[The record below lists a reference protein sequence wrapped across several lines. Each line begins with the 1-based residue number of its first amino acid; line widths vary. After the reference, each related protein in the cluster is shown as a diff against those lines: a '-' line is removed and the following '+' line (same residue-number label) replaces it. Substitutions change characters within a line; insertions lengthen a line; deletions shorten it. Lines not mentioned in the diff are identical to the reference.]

1 MRQNWTWRGMAVVV
15 ALLALPALAAVPT
28 GPRIA
33 TAVAEANEGSGRD
46 GALLLHVQ
54 LRVRDREGPPVAT
67 GVIATHPTGLA
78 RLELESTEGF
88 VERHLLQSAH
98 YQASR
103 NGSILD
109 DPHPFL
115 PPVFLLQSS
124 SGEALSAALRSYGVA
139 ESDVVLGRVGDRDC
153 YVFGGRILGAPQGE
167 ETFLP
172 SLWID
177 MVTFE
182 PVRIV
187 RADGVEYRLGPST
200 LFDSIR
206 IPSWVEIVEPSGL
219 SARLEVTRVAAA
231 NAPAAS
237 FQQDWLTAPE
247 VVNRATRSTEE
258 SAAPAPAL
266 R

>member
-1 MRQNWTWRGMAVVV
+1 MRQHWWRGMAVGV

-33 TAVAEANEGSGRD
+33 TAVAEANQGSGRA
-46 GALLLHVQ
+46 GALLLNVA
-54 LRVRDREGPPVAT
+54 LRVSDREGAPVAT

-78 RLELESTEGF
+78 RLELESSEGF
-88 VERHLLQSAH
+88 VERHLLQSAE

-103 NGSILD
+103 NGSILE

-115 PPVFLLQSS
+115 PPVFLLQAS

-139 ESDVVLGRVGDRDC
+139 ESEVVLGRVDDRDC

-187 RADGVEYRLGPST
+187 RADGVEYQLGPST
-200 LFDSIR
+200 VFGSIR
-206 IPSWVEIVEPSGL
+206 IPTWVEIVEPSGL
-219 SARLEVTRVAAA
+219 RARLEVTRVAAA
-231 NAPAAS
+231 TAAAAS
-237 FQQDWLTAPE
+237 FQRDWLTAPE
-247 VVNRATRSTEE
+247 VVNRASLGAGE
-258 SAAPAPAL
+258 SAAPAPKL